1 MAKER
6 RQRRAYLPAGIVIL
20 AVLGGGQYYLSNIFA
35 PADTGTGSGGGGTG
49 GGAPGAGIPLAG
61 PASPVYAVSS
71 VYAAVGNDDPAK
83 VCQSVLGGPGG
94 IAFARDFTASSCED
108 AVHKEHQKVTE
119 SETYAALT
127 PPTTAVHQNT
137 PSTATVY
144 SCAMSVSGGDS
155 LGTFVV
161 TQTDNGW
168 IITDHQPDPASCPP
182 ASTN

>member
-35 PADTGTGSGGGGTG
+35 PADTGTGSGGGSG

-108 AVHKEHQKVTE
+108 AVHKEHQKVTD

-137 PSTATVY
+137 PTTATVY

-168 IITDHQPDPASCPP
+168 IITDHQSDPAVCPP